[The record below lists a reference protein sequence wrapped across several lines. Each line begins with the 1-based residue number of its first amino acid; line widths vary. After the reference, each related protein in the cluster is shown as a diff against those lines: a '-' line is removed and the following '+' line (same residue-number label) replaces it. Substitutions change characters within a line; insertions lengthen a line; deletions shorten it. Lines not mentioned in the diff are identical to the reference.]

1 MRKPSSYKISHVC
14 NCYSGGRLG
23 WCHVDTRGAGKFI
36 RLLVFP
42 LGPASGNEQKENRT
56 VTIRQRLREERANGT
71 VYEGQPIYRQARR
84 GEFSSRTR
92 SNVTKVAET
101 KRKEGNG
108 GREGGGIKRKPWR
121 GGGGGR
127 TRRVSCKELEI
138 KLRGKLDRIIVVST
152 LVCRIAWLHEG
163 NARTISL
170 LCKYYSHPWRL
181 VKMVRSNKWYNK
193 WKDDSSILWIS

>member
-1 MRKPSSYKISHVC
+1 MWSRKIHSS
-14 NCYSGGRLG
+14 
-23 WCHVDTRGAGKFI
+23 
-36 RLLVFP
+36 
-42 LGPASGNEQKENRT
+42 ASFSARSRK
-56 VTIRQRLREERANGT
+56 RQRTKRESNRDYSSEASRGTSEWNRVRGTTDISTGETRRVLKPNSIERNK
-71 VYEGQPIYRQARR
+71 
-84 GEFSSRTR
+84 SSRNEEKRGQRGTR
-92 SNVTKVAET
+92 
-101 KRKEGNG
+101 
-108 GREGGGIKRKPWR
+108 GGGIKRKPWR